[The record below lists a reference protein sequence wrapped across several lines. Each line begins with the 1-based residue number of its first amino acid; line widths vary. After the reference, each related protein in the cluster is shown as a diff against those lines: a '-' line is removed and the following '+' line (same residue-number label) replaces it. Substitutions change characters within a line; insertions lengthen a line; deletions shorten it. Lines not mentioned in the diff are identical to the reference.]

1 MTAVEWTVP
10 ATVLRVVDGDT
21 IHMRLDLGWHVTYT
35 VNCRIAGI
43 NAPELGTT
51 EGASAHGYAMG
62 LLREGDAVTFAS
74 KRLDKY
80 GRPLG
85 EIIYGGE
92 KRRFGADMLAA
103 GHATPFRT

>member
-21 IHMRLDLGWHVTYT
+21 VHLELDLGWHVTYT
-35 VNCRIAGI
+35 ASCRIAGI
-43 NAPELGTT
+43 NAPELSTPEGQRAKAFAIGALP
-51 EGASAHGYAMG
+51 EGAQVVF
-62 LLREGDAVTFAS
+62 RS

-85 EIIYGGE
+85 EILLGPD
-92 KRRFGADMLAA
+92 RRPFSEAMLAA
-103 GHATPFRT
+103 GLAVPFMT